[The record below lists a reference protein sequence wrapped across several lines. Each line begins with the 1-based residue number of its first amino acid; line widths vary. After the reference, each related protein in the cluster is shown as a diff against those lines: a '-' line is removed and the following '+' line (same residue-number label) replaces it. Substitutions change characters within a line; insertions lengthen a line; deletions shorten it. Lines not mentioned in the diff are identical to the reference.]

1 MRGYAVEP
9 RLPKITARTLA
20 VRAPDDRFSRP
31 SLAKFAAALG
41 CTARVLSDG
50 HVAAPEQVPRE
61 FADVVV
67 EWAGRD

>member
-1 MRGYAVEP
+1 MRALWDN
-9 RLPKITARTLA
+9 R
-20 VRAPDDRFSRP
+20 RAFYDRFSRP
-31 SLAKFAAALG
+31 SLAKFAAALD
-41 CTARVLSDG
+41 CPTRVLSGG